1 MWQINEVVLFD
12 NDPYRILAIEDG
24 QVVWMQISA
33 DKGVPQAR
41 AELLLMQYLDEGRL
55 VRTDDPYV
63 HLDLEEPSVDSVSF
77 QKREEDYR
85 KILPIINSKDRFDPK
100 VRSELVEHVV
110 QEHKVTKATVYK
122 LLRRYWQRG
131 QTPNALIPDYKNSGA
146 PGERRSATGTAKIG
160 RAREYGKGE
169 GTKVTPEIE
178 RLFRLTIEKH
188 LLNQKGT
195 KTTVAYRRFV
205 DLFAQYFPRIPQ
217 EDYPTLRQ
225 FRYFYDREYPKAQRL
240 KSRVKAGVYK
250 KDVRPLSSTATSQ
263 ALGPGSR
270 YEIDATIADI
280 YLVDH
285 HDRQKIIGRPTL
297 YIVIDVFSRMITGF
311 YIGFENPSYV
321 VAMQAFVNACSD
333 KTAIC
338 AQHDIEI
345 SSSDWPC
352 VGLPDVLLA
361 DRGELMSHQVEAL
374 VSSFNVR
381 VESAPPRRGDAK
393 GIVESTFRT
402 LQAEFKSFAP
412 GIVEGSR
419 IKSHGETDYR
429 LDASLSVFEF
439 TQIILRT
446 ILFRNNHLVMDKYDR
461 DADFPTDLPSIPV
474 QLWQWGMQHRTGS
487 LRAV

>member
-1 MWQINEVVLFD
+1 
-12 NDPYRILAIEDG
+12 
-24 QVVWMQISA
+24 
-33 DKGVPQAR
+33 
-41 AELLLMQYLDEGRL
+41 
-55 VRTDDPYV
+55 
-63 HLDLEEPSVDSVSF
+63 
-77 QKREEDYR
+77 
-85 KILPIINSKDRFDPK
+85 
-100 VRSELVEHVV
+100 
-110 QEHKVTKATVYK
+110 
-122 LLRRYWQRG
+122 
-131 QTPNALIPDYKNSGA
+131 
-146 PGERRSATGTAKIG
+146 
-160 RAREYGKGE
+160 
-169 GTKVTPEIE
+169 
-178 RLFRLTIEKH
+178 
-188 LLNQKGT
+188 
-195 KTTVAYRRFV
+195 
-205 DLFAQYFPRIPQ
+205 
-217 EDYPTLRQ
+217 
-225 FRYFYDREYPKAQRL
+225 
-240 KSRVKAGVYK
+240 
-250 KDVRPLSSTATSQ
+250 
-263 ALGPGSR
+263 
-270 YEIDATIADI
+270 
-280 YLVDH
+280 
-285 HDRQKIIGRPTL
+285 
-297 YIVIDVFSRMITGF
+297 
-311 YIGFENPSYV
+311 
-321 VAMQAFVNACSD
+321 MQAFVNACSD

-487 LRAV
+487 LRAVEQEQLRVALLPRRKVSISSFGVNLWGLYYSGSEILREGWLQRSTDIARPQHLEAAYDPVLVDTIYLFPQVGSRVFWRCNLTERSRQFKGLSFWEVWDIQAQEKHNKANAKQDELTKRRELEAFIQQTIQKANKLTPSTTEPKSTRIKQIKTNKKEAVTSERKKRAEHLKPSSSGDEDKVIPFNAVEADDKEDYSLPTYVPELFQDPPEKDES